1 MKHDHER
8 LAAEHGIIRVH
19 VSPRGE
25 PRHVERA
32 RPTWRAIR
40 VQERAA
46 RPDVPPGPRA
56 RSSVA
61 RELKIDDHVA
71 AVLAGV
77 GGGLV
82 AVAVVEMSVDGA

>member
-1 MKHDHER
+1 M
-8 LAAEHGIIRVH
+8 
-19 VSPRGE
+19 
-25 PRHVERA
+25 
-32 RPTWRAIR
+32 
-40 VQERAA
+40 
-46 RPDVPPGPRA
+46 PPGSRA